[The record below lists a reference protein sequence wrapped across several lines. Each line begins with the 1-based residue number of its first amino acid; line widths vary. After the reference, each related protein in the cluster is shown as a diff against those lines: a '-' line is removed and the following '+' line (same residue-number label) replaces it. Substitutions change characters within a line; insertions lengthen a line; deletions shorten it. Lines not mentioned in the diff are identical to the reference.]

1 MEIRM
6 KSSDS
11 QGGWLNRVLEAGCK
25 ASWRPVAFGRTEW
38 LIKKDG
44 ETIRVLQGK
53 NTGLTTKIDN
63 PTEKQREIAAALA
76 AAEIAVVSGV

>member
-6 KSSDS
+6 KSSDT
-11 QGGWLNRVLEAGCK
+11 QDGWLNRVLESGCK
-25 ASWRPVAFGRTEW
+25 ASWRPTVFGRTEW
-38 LIKKDG
+38 LFKMDG
-44 ETIRVLQGK
+44 EAIRVLQGK

-76 AAEIAVVSGV
+76 AADIAVVTSV